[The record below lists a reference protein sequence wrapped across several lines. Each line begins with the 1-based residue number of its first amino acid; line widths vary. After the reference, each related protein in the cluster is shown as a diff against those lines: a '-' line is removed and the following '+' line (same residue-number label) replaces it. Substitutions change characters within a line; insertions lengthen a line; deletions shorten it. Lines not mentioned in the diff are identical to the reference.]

1 MRLVAVQAN
10 YCVNA
15 AVSYSC
21 LSLMDKIEGVER
33 CYWGY
38 LFSPDARRSYSRD
51 AMSRMTYRFATKFRL
66 PEALL
71 QKRLE
76 DAVLKELK
84 RGDVVWL
91 WPPNRSSFCERVR
104 SRGAVLVT
112 ERINTSARMARQRI
126 GAAYGNL
133 RWPFPQAGSTT
144 LPCGK
149 KQKRSCILTQ
159 CSHRMGLSVNP
170 CSRLATLM
178 IEYCQQV
185 TGGARVRLAPPAE
198 RTRERDKRIRFL
210 YVGAGSV
217 RKGLPLLLQAWRDA
231 GIDGELVIAGY
242 IEDEVRQR
250 CAALLNQEGV
260 VLSGYV
266 VRYRADLSFGR
277 CLCIPDPRGRRP
289 AGDF

>member
-21 LSLMDKIEGVER
+21 LSLMDKMDSVER

-76 DAVLKELK
+76 DAVLKDLK

-104 SRGAVLVT
+104 SRGALLVT
-112 ERINTSARMARQRI
+112 ERINTSARMARTRLA
-126 GAAYGNL
+126 AAYANLGWPLPKGWFDEEHAVRGGN
-133 RWPFPQAGSTT
+133 RDHHAI
-144 LPCGK
+144 
-149 KQKRSCILTQ
+149 R
-159 CSHRMGLSVNP
+159 R
-170 CSRLATLM
+170 
-178 IEYCQQV
+178 
-185 TGGARVRLAPPAE
+185 RVRAE
-198 RTRERDKRIRFL
+198 R
-210 YVGAGSV
+210 VC
-217 RKGLPLLLQAWRDA
+217 P
-231 GIDGELVIAGY
+231 GI
-242 IEDEVRQR
+242 
-250 CAALLNQEGV
+250 AA
-260 VLSGYV
+260 
-266 VRYRADLSFGR
+266 
-277 CLCIPDPRGRRP
+277 
-289 AGDF
+289 